1 MDLVLHVVNRQNRAF
16 DREVPL
22 ALTATGITLGRTAGN
37 DLALDDPERVISGQ
51 HARID
56 LRNGGL
62 WLTDVSR
69 NGTYL
74 NGAADPVSSHE
85 AVAVYDGDRLTIG
98 SYEIQIRI
106 QGVTNLADPAGLPG
120 FESPEAAT
128 DILDLLGPTPGA
140 SRADP
145 LQGGA
150 AAKPS
155 LTLRDEPFADALS
168 LDDMLAGPAPAAAPR
183 EAALHHTPV
192 EHVFYQ
198 PQQHQPIPEDYDL
211 LSDAWLTPARH
222 EPVQVKPGLS
232 EPLAHA
238 PAVEPEMSGDSSGAG
253 DPYGAGDPFGSAAL
267 VDSAE
272 PFGPGESLDL
282 CKPSTPSPVEPFDTS
297 PPAEVAPAPA
307 PVPGPT
313 RRPEP
318 PRAVPTA
325 STGRELD
332 AFLEGLGVDR
342 AGGVE
347 DPEALLRQS
356 GELLRALA
364 TGLARTLIGRAQ
376 FKSELRLGVTTI
388 RAAQNNPFKFSV
400 GTDDLLDRLLF
411 RPNPGFMPGP
421 AAAREAFD
429 DIQAHEMAITAGLQA
444 ALRVLLA
451 RFDPAELERR
461 LGASSGFDQLLK
473 GRKARYWDLF
483 TETYDQ
489 IAADASEDFMRLFGD
504 AFASAYQ
511 DQIERLRVLRD

>member
-1 MDLVLHVVNRQNRAF
+1 MDLVLYLVNRQNRTL
-16 DREVPL
+16 DREVHLVPS
-22 ALTATGITLGRTAGN
+22 ATGLTLGRTAGN
-37 DLALDDPERVISGQ
+37 DLVLDDPERVISGQ

-74 NGAADPVSSHE
+74 NGSADPVPSHE

-98 SYEIQIRI
+98 PYDIQIKI
-106 QGVTNLADPAGLPG
+106 QGVANLVVDPAALPG
-120 FESPEAAT
+120 FEAPEAAN
-128 DILDLLGPTPGA
+128 DILDLLGPTPSGA
-140 SRADP
+140 PGS
-145 LQGGA
+145 
-150 AAKPS
+150 PS
-155 LTLRDEPFADALS
+155 LTLKEDPFADALS
-168 LDDMLAGPAPAAAPR
+168 LDDRLAGPAPAAPPR

-198 PQQHQPIPEDYDL
+198 PQQTQPIPEDYDL
-211 LSDAWLTPARH
+211 LSDAWLPPARVEQI
-222 EPVQVKPGLS
+222 EPVPAPSSV
-232 EPLAHA
+232 AA
-238 PAVEPEMSGDSSGAG
+238 PAVEPGS
-253 DPYGAGDPFGSAAL
+253 PHDPFGADAPAGPVEPLAPAA
-267 VDSAE
+267 
-272 PFGPGESLDL
+272 PFAF
-282 CKPSTPSPVEPFDTS
+282 CAPSTPSSTDTVDTS
-297 PPAEVAPAPA
+297 PTPELVSVAEPP
-307 PVPGPT
+307 

-318 PRAVPTA
+318 PRPVPSA
-325 STGRELD
+325 PSGRELA
-332 AFLEGLGVDR
+332 AFLAGLGVDR
-342 AGGVE
+342 ASEVE
-347 DPEALLRQS
+347 DPDALLRQS

-421 AAAREAFD
+421 AAAREAFE

-451 RFDPAELERR
+451 RFEPSALERR

-489 IAADASEDFMRLFGD
+489 VAADASEDFMRLFGD

-511 DQIERLRVLRD
+511 DQIERLRALRD